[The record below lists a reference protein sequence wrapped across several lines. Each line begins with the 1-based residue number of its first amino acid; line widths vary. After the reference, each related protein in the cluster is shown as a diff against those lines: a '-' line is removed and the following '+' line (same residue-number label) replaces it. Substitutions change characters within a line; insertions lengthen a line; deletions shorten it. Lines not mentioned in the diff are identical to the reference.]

1 MRSRWLIPV
10 AVAALFAFAVPVLSA
25 PTLAWA
31 EDPVTF
37 GASHIAD
44 KVGAVTARS
53 AEVTAALD
61 TLYADTRTDL
71 FVVYVDAF
79 TGVAD
84 RQQWADKTAD
94 DNGLGTND
102 VLLAIATGDREYQL
116 SVAPDF
122 ALTDAQLREV
132 ETVAI
137 EPALRVNDWAGAAI
151 GAANGLRAGIKG
163 TAITAPQ
170 ITPGDA
176 TPGQGGGGS
185 IGVILVILIVI
196 GLLFVGAV
204 VFFIVR
210 GRRKAQLPPAGVPP
224 AGVPPTGL
232 PALPTAEL
240 KRRAA
245 SALVQTDDA
254 VKSSEQELGFAIA
267 QYGSAATGAFQTA
280 LAAAKA
286 QLTEAFTLQQR
297 LDDSEPDSEAQQRD
311 WYAGIIDL
319 CTRANTALDEQTDDF
334 DELRQLEK
342 KAPEA
347 VAAATQEVAAIEARV
362 TSADAALATLTARYT
377 DNAIATVSDN
387 PRQARERI
395 AFAGAALA
403 EANTRLS
410 AGETAAAAVGV
421 RAAEESVD
429 QARLLL
435 DAVDRL
441 GTDLQTATAS
451 VASTLAELQADL
463 VTARGL
469 PADTSASGAL
479 PGVIAAT
486 EQAIGEVTGRL
497 STARINPLELM
508 QRLEAANTRMDAAL
522 QGVRDAVA
530 SAQRAQAALNQNL
543 LAARAQV
550 SAAEDFITARR
561 GAVGA
566 EARTRLAEAGRL
578 LVEAESASAVNP
590 DAALAAA
597 ARANSLAANA
607 IALARNDVNGFS
619 GGQAAGGLGDVFA
632 GGGGNRGGGG
642 NGMMGAILGGIIIN
656 SILGG
661 GGGGGGGFFGG
672 GGGGGRRGG
681 GGGFGIPG
689 GFGGAATRSRR
700 GGGGR
705 F

>member
-1 MRSRWLIPV
+1 MRSRWLIAV
-10 AVAALFAFAVPVLSA
+10 AVAALLAFFVPSLAA
-25 PTLAWA
+25 PSVARA

-44 KVGAVTARS
+44 KVGAVAGRTD
-53 AEVTAALD
+53 EVTAALD
-61 TLYADTRTDL
+61 KLYADTRTDL
-71 FVVYVDAF
+71 FVVYVDSF

-84 RQQWADKTAD
+84 RQQWADTTAD

-102 VLLAIATGDREYQL
+102 ILLAIATGDREYQL

-151 GAANGLRAGIKG
+151 GAANGLSAGLTG
-163 TAITAPQ
+163 AAITAPDV
-170 ITPGDA
+170 TPGDA
-176 TPGQGGGGS
+176 SPGSSGGGS
-185 IGVILVILIVI
+185 IGIILVILVVI
-196 GLLFVGAV
+196 ALLFVGAV

-210 GRRKAQLPPAGVPP
+210 GRRKGTRAESGAT
-224 AGVPPTGL
+224 ASGL
-232 PALPTAEL
+232 QALSTVEL
-240 KRRAA
+240 KRRAS

-254 VKSSEQELGFAIA
+254 VKSSDQELGFAIA
-267 QYGSAATGAFQTA
+267 QFGAEATGAFRTA
-280 LAAAKA
+280 LGTARA

-297 LDDSEPDSEAQQRD
+297 LDDSEPDTEAQQRA

-319 CTRANTALDEQTDDF
+319 CSLANAALDEQTDDF

-342 KAPEA
+342 QAPAA
-347 VAAATQEVAAIEARV
+347 VAAATQEVAAITARIASV
-362 TSADAALATLTARYT
+362 DAALAALTATYT
-377 DNAIATVSDN
+377 ADAIATVADN
-387 PRQARERI
+387 PRQAQERI
-395 AFAGAALA
+395 DFAGSALTDA
-403 EANTRLS
+403 TTRLTAGDTS
-410 AGETAAAAVGV
+410 AAVVGV

-441 GTDLQTATAS
+441 GADLRTAS
-451 VASTLAELQADL
+451 SSVTATLAELQADL
-463 VTARGL
+463 ITARGL
-469 PADTSASGAL
+469 PTGTPASAAL

-486 EQAIGEVTGRL
+486 EQTVSAV
-497 STARINPLELM
+497 TARLGAGQTNPLELM
-508 QRLEAANTRMDAAL
+508 QTLEAANTRMDAAL

-530 SAQRAQAALNQNL
+530 SAKRAQAALNQNL

-578 LVEAESASAVNP
+578 LVEAESTSAVNP

-607 IALARNDVNGFS
+607 VSLARNDVNGFS
-619 GGQAAGGLGDVFA
+619 GGQQAGGLGNLL
-632 GGGGNRGGGG
+632 GGGNQGGS
-642 NGMMGAILGGIIIN
+642 NGMMGAILGGIVIN

-661 GGGGGGGFFGG
+661 GQGSGGLFGG
-672 GGGGGRRGG
+672 SGGARGSRGGRRGG
-681 GGGFGIPG
+681 GGGFGVPG
-689 GFGGAATRSRR
+689 GFGGAGTRSRR

>member
-10 AVAALFAFAVPVLSA
+10 AVAALFAVSVPALAV

-44 KVGAVTARS
+44 KVGAVTTRS

-61 TLYADTRTDL
+61 RLYADTRTDL

-84 RQQWADKTAD
+84 RQQWADQTAD

-151 GAANGLRAGIKG
+151 GAANGLAAGITG
-163 TAITAPQ
+163 TAITAPE

-176 TPGQGGGGS
+176 SPGQSAGGS
-185 IGVILVILIVI
+185 IGIILVILVVI
-196 GLLFVGAV
+196 ALLVVGAV
-204 VFFIVR
+204 VFFVVR
-210 GRRKAQLPPAGVPP
+210 GRRKAALPPAG
-224 AGVPPTGL
+224 PPTTGL
-232 PALPTAEL
+232 QALPTTEL

-280 LAAAKA
+280 LASAKG

-297 LDDSEPDSEAQQRD
+297 LDDSEPDSEEQQRA

-319 CTRANTALDEQTDDF
+319 CGTANAALDEQTDDF

-347 VAAATQEVAAIEARV
+347 IAAATQEVAAIEARV
-362 TSADAALATLTARYT
+362 TSADAALAALAARYT
-377 DNAIATVSDN
+377 DNAIATVADN

-403 EANTRLS
+403 EANTRLT

-421 RAAEESVD
+421 RAAEESAD

-441 GTDLQTATAS
+441 GSDLQTATAG
-451 VASTLAELQADL
+451 VAATLAELQADL

-469 PADTSASGAL
+469 PAGTSASGAL
-479 PGVIAAT
+479 PGVIAVT
-486 EQAIGEVTGRL
+486 EQAISEVTGRL
-497 STARINPLELM
+497 STARIDPLELM
-508 QRLEAANTRMDAAL
+508 HRLEVANTQMDAAL
-522 QGVRDAVA
+522 QDVRDAVS
-530 SAQRAQAALNQNL
+530 SAQRARAALNQNL

-607 IALARNDVNGFS
+607 IALARNDVNEFS
-619 GGQAAGGLGDVFA
+619 GGQAAGGLGDVF
-632 GGGGNRGGGG
+632 GGGGGGGGSRGGSG

-661 GGGGGGGFFGG
+661 GGGGGGIFG

>member
-10 AVAALFAFAVPVLSA
+10 AAAALFAFSVPVLSA

-61 TLYADTRTDL
+61 KLYADTRTDL

-151 GAANGLRAGIKG
+151 GAANGLRAGITG
-163 TAITAPQ
+163 TAITGPQ

-176 TPGQGGGGS
+176 TPGQGAGGS
-185 IGVILVILIVI
+185 VGIILVILIVI

-210 GRRKAQLPPAGVPP
+210 HSRKAALPP

-232 PALPTAEL
+232 QALPTAEL

-347 VAAATQEVAAIEARV
+347 VAAATREVATIEARV
-362 TSADAALATLTARYT
+362 TSADAALAALTARYT
-377 DNAIATVSDN
+377 DNAIATVADN

-403 EANTRLS
+403 EANTRLT
-410 AGETAAAAVGV
+410 AGETAPAAVGV

-469 PADTSASGAL
+469 PADTAASGAL

-486 EQAIGEVTGRL
+486 EQAISEVTGRL

-508 QRLEAANTRMDAAL
+508 QRLEAANTQMDAAL

-530 SAQRAQAALNQNL
+530 NAQRAQAALNQNL

-607 IALARNDVNGFS
+607 IALARNDVSGFS

-661 GGGGGGGFFGG
+661 GGGGGIFGGGG

-681 GGGFGIPG
+681 GGSFGIPG

>member
-10 AVAALFAFAVPVLSA
+10 SMAALFAFSVPALAA

-44 KVGAVTARS
+44 KVGAVTARI
-53 AEVTAALD
+53 AAVNAALD
-61 TLYADTRTDL
+61 KLYADTRTDL

-151 GAANGLRAGIKG
+151 GAANGLAAGITGG
-163 TAITAPQ
+163 TITAPE

-176 TPGQGGGGS
+176 APGRSVGGS
-185 IGVILVILIVI
+185 IGIVLMILIVI
-196 GLLFVGAV
+196 ALLVVGAV

-210 GRRKAQLPPAGVPP
+210 GRRRPALPPAGT
-224 AGVPPTGL
+224 PPTVL
-232 PALPTAEL
+232 QAPPTIEL

-245 SALVQTDDA
+245 GALVQTDDA

-267 QYGSAATGAFQTA
+267 QYGSATTDAFQRA
-280 LAAAKA
+280 LTTAKA

-297 LDDSEPDSEAQQRD
+297 LDDSEPDSEEQQRT
-311 WYAGIIDL
+311 WYAGIVDL
-319 CTRANTALDEQTDDF
+319 CGRANTALDEQIDDF
-334 DELRQLEK
+334 DALRQLEK
-342 KAPEA
+342 KAPAA
-347 VAAATQEVAAIEARV
+347 VASATLEVATIEARV
-362 TSADAALATLTARYT
+362 TSADAALAALAARYT
-377 DNAIATVSDN
+377 DNAIATVADN

-403 EANTRLS
+403 ESTTRLS
-410 AGETAAAAVGV
+410 AGETTAAAVGV
-421 RAAEESVD
+421 RAAEESID
-429 QARLLL
+429 QARLLI

-441 GTDLQTATAS
+441 GADLQTATAS
-451 VASTLAELQADL
+451 VASTVTELQADL

-486 EQAIGEVTGRL
+486 EQVIGEVTGRL
-497 STARINPLELM
+497 GAARISPLELM
-508 QRLEAANTRMDAAL
+508 QRLEAANTQMDSAL

-530 SAQRAQAALNQNL
+530 SARRAQAALDQNL

-578 LVEAESASAVNP
+578 LVEAESASAANP

-597 ARANSLAANA
+597 ARAGSLAANA
-607 IALARNDVNGFS
+607 ITLARNDVNGFS
-619 GGQAAGGLGDVFA
+619 GGQATGGLGDVFA
-632 GGGGNRGGGG
+632 GGGGPRSGGG

-661 GGGGGGGFFGG
+661 GGGFGG
-672 GGGGGRRGG
+672 GGGGRGG
-681 GGGFGIPG
+681 GGRGFGIPG

>member
-1 MRSRWLIPV
+1 MRSRWLVPV
-10 AVAALFAFAVPVLSA
+10 VVAALLAFSVPALAA
-25 PTLAWA
+25 PGAARA

-44 KVGAVTARS
+44 KVGAVAGRTD
-53 AEVTAALD
+53 EVTAALD
-61 TLYADTRTDL
+61 KLYADTRTDL
-71 FVVYVDAF
+71 FVVYVGSF

-84 RQQWADKTAD
+84 RQQWADTTAD

-102 VLLAIATGDREYQL
+102 ILLAIATNDREYQL

-151 GAANGLRAGIKG
+151 GAANGLAAGLTG
-163 TAITAPQ
+163 GAVTAPD

-176 TPGQGGGGS
+176 SPSPPGGGS
-185 IGVILVILIVI
+185 SGLILVILIVI
-196 GLLFVGAV
+196 ALLFAGAV

-210 GRRKAQLPPAGVPP
+210 GRRKGALSPAGP
-224 AGVPPTGL
+224 PPTGL
-232 PALPTAEL
+232 RALSTAEL

-254 VKSSEQELGFAIA
+254 VKSSDQELGFAIA
-267 QYGSAATGAFQTA
+267 QFGAGTTDAFRTA
-280 LAAAKA
+280 LATARA
-286 QLTEAFTLQQR
+286 QLTEAFTLQQQ
-297 LDDSEPDSEAQQRD
+297 LDDSEPDTEEQQRT

-319 CTRANTALDEQTDDF
+319 CGQANTVLDEQTEDF
-334 DELRQLEK
+334 DELRQLERQ
-342 KAPEA
+342 APEA
-347 VAAATQEVAAIEARV
+347 VAAATGEVAAIEARISTV
-362 TSADAALATLTARYT
+362 DAALATLAARYT
-377 DNAIATVSDN
+377 DDAIATVADN
-387 PRQARERI
+387 PRQAQERI
-395 AFAGAALA
+395 DFARSALT
-403 EANTRLS
+403 EANTRLTAGDTS
-410 AGETAAAAVGV
+410 AAVVGV

-441 GTDLQTATAS
+441 GADLQSAS
-451 VASTLAELQADL
+451 VSVAATLAELQAEL

-469 PADTSASGAL
+469 PTNTPASAAL

-486 EQAIGEVTGRL
+486 LQTVDAVTTRLGAGRL
-497 STARINPLELM
+497 NPLELM
-508 QRLEAANTRMDAAL
+508 QTLEAANTRMDAAL

-530 SAQRAQAALNQNL
+530 NAQRAQAALNQNL

-578 LVEAESASAVNP
+578 LVEAEAASAVNP
-590 DAALAAA
+590 DAALTAA

-607 IALARNDVNGFS
+607 ITLARSDVNGFS
-619 GGQAAGGLGDVFA
+619 GGQPAGGLGNVF
-632 GGGGNRGGGG
+632 GGGGNQGGS
-642 NGMMGAILGGIIIN
+642 GMMGAILGGIVIN

-661 GGGGGGGFFGG
+661 GGS
-672 GGGGGRRGG
+672 GGGGRRGG
-681 GGGFGIPG
+681 GGGFSIPG
-689 GFGGAATRSRR
+689 GFGGAASRSRR